1 MKYSYERKM
10 KFLFQYSFIMLVLA
24 LITIP
29 TMNSSSSFSQ
39 EDYTQGHE
47 QQKIQSSQSGTQN
60 LTDKYEW
67 PNIHENVVTDFTSNA
82 SYPKIE
88 NTAFIHPFAVVIGA
102 CYIGEFVMVAPTA
115 VCRGDEGTPIHI
127 SAHSNMQDDVVIH
140 GLETTKD
147 GKNLD
152 NRHFTKD
159 GELLLGND
167 TRFIDGY
174 SVFVGERTSLA
185 HGTLVHGPAYIGNDT
200 FVGMESLVFN
210 AKVGNNVAIGVSS
223 TITGGVQ
230 VPDNKFVP
238 PGSIITSQEQ
248 VDKLPD
254 RIGSAY
260 ENINE
265 EVVHVNEKLEEEYKE
280 LNIQKIIAERE
291 KAMERNIL
299 ETGSNQ

>member
-1 MKYSYERKM
+1 MKL
-10 KFLFQYSFIMLVLA
+10 LFQSSFILLILA
-24 LITIP
+24 LITIS
-29 TMNSSSSFSQ
+29 TMNSSFSQ
-39 EDYTQGHE
+39 EANTVGQ

-82 SYPKIE
+82 SYPKIAT
-88 NTAFIHPFAVVIGA
+88 TAFIHPFAVVIGA
-102 CYIGEFVMVAPTA
+102 CHIGEFVMVAPTA

-167 TRFIDGY
+167 TRFKDGY

-210 AKVGNNVAIGVSS
+210 AKIGNKVAIGVSS

-238 PGSIITSQEQ
+238 PGSIIISQEQ

-254 RIGSAY
+254 RIGSTY